1 MKTWLGVLCMLVVIG
16 SFANPAFGGGVDNKQ
31 NFSAAYAGSLS
42 RNAATDGTD
51 VAAYNPGGLM
61 FLNDGFTMSVDAQPF
76 TFDYDHT
83 FDGETRTASP
93 WLVTPTAFGV
103 YKSDKWAVF
112 GAFTING
119 GGGET
124 EYDNGNIITE
134 NIGNAAAAGRFTN
147 TFYTYW
153 EGVTGTTRPNNNQL
167 GTNGTLSNEYA
178 YAKSFDYTFTTGLSY
193 KFNSVVSV
201 AAGVRY
207 VWTDKEVDIHGTYT
221 ASGISTDVLGKYDQ
235 EADGFGGIFGVNL
248 HPSDTVNIG
257 IRYET
262 KVKLDW
268 DTTVDSATRGTV
280 GENILWIN
288 GRVHGESY
296 ARDLPAVLG
305 LGIEWQVLPKLSINP
320 SYTHYFE
327 KDADWDSQNSK
338 TDKNSYDLA
347 LGLQYDINEQWSAT
361 AGYMYIGIGLTPDD
375 YGIIEQMSPPLD
387 CHAFALGAKYRMT
400 KQLMFTFGLTGYF
413 YQADTD
419 FSNTPVV
426 TYDKELYSGA
436 IGIQYSFM

>member
-134 NIGNAAAAGRFTN
+134 NIGNAAAVGTFTN
-147 TFYTYW
+147 AGYTSY
-153 EGVTGTTRPNNNQL
+153 EASTGTTRPNSTQL
-167 GTNGTLSNEYA
+167 APGGTLSDEYA
-178 YAKSFDYTFTTGLSY
+178 YAKSFDYTFTTGVSY

-221 ASGISTDVLGKYDQ
+221 VGGSPTNVLGKYDQ

-248 HPSDTVNIG
+248 RPSETVNIG

-280 GENILWIN
+280 GENILWMN
-288 GRVHGESY
+288 GRVNGESY